1 MKMVKSLL
9 LGTAAGLVAVSA
21 GQAADLPVKAKPVE
35 YVKVCTL
42 YGSGFYYIPGTD
54 VCMKL
59 GGFIRTE
66 FDVHAQGSF
75 APFVGNNANAFQT
88 RSEDNYITR
97 ARAYLTADA
106 REQTSYGTLRG
117 YVAAGWQ
124 YSSDDAPTLSLPAFQ
139 ATGTSTHAGQAITNT
154 FTGGGNGNVSILR
167 AFIQLGGFTFGK
179 TASFYDF
186 YNTSKYSLQSNFIY
200 QDFAGVGIFTYGYTQ
215 QLGNGMAFTIA
226 AQDPSPFENNIVD
239 VNPAPAAGPFAFSST
254 TATAPTAN
262 LGNTSN
268 VFLPGASNDINN
280 AGTLVPDFVA
290 SLRVDQTWG
299 GAQVAAIAHDNR
311 ALYYNQSGFGVL
323 KNSDHP
329 SDKWGFAVQGGLEL
343 NLGGWG
349 WFFAKGDSFAIQG
362 QYCEG
367 ASYACYQRSGNRFVD
382 NGWQLVNVNRV
393 GLGWVDDA
401 FYASPGAIKG
411 VSASGPAHGLEES
424 TTWNVWAAIQHYWV
438 PEVRTSLY
446 GGYVNY
452 KAGSSAVDNLIC
464 APLNAGHA
472 AGGIIAQTPGAV
484 AATGC
489 ADWAA
494 WAIGSRTLWNPT
506 KNLDVGVDVLYTAMA
521 KSAFS
526 GATIGTLAAG
536 TPSTITVGDTHIWA
550 GILRVQYNFYP

>member
-9 LGTAAGLVAVSA
+9 LGSAAGLVAVSA

-66 FDVHAQGSF
+66 VDWHAQGSF
-75 APFVGNNANAFQT
+75 APFIGNNANAFQT
-88 RSEDNYITR
+88 RAEDNYITR
-97 ARAYLTADA
+97 ARAYLTADV

-117 YVAAGWQ
+117 YLAAGWQ
-124 YSSDDAPTLSLPAFQ
+124 YSSDDAPTLSLPAVQ
-139 ATGTSTHAGQAITNT
+139 ASGLTNHAGQNISTT
-154 FTGGGNGNVSILR
+154 FTGGGNSNVSILR

-186 YNTSKYSLQSNFIY
+186 FNTSKYSLQSNFIY

-215 QLGNGMAFTIA
+215 QLGNGVAFSIA
-226 AQDPSPFENNIVD
+226 AQDPTPFENNIVD

-254 TATAPTAN
+254 TATAATVN
-262 LGNTSN
+262 LGTTSN
-268 VFLPGASNDINN
+268 VFLPGAANDINN
-280 AGTLVPDFVA
+280 AGTLVPDIVA
-290 SLRVDQTWG
+290 ALRVDQAWG
-299 GAQVAAIAHDNR
+299 GAQVAVIAHDNR
-311 ALYYNQSGFGVL
+311 ALYYNQSAFGIL
-323 KNSDHP
+323 KGSDHP
-329 SDKWGFAVQGGLEL
+329 SDKWGFAVQGGIEL
-343 NLGGWG
+343 NLPW
-349 WFFAKGDSFAIQG
+349 AKGDSLAVQS
-362 QYCEG
+362 QYCDG

-401 FYASPGAIKG
+401 FYASP
-411 VSASGPAHGLEES
+411 SAAAGPAHGLELS

-472 AGGIIAQTPGAV
+472 AGGLPAQVPGAV

-506 KNLDVGVDVLYTAMA
+506 KNLDVGVDVLYTSMA

-526 GATIGTLAAG
+526 GATVATLGAG
-536 TPSTITVGDTHIWA
+536 TPATLTAADTHIWA